1 MSKIKLEAPFQQFR
15 GKVCKHS
22 QIIFK
27 EMYGTKFTSQI
38 CNPRTSEYSAEELAR
53 QSKFTQI
60 SQQVKTIMADPDQ
73 RATYELA
80 FKNQTKYHQLRGY
93 IFAQLYAG

>member
-38 CNPRTSEYSAEELAR
+38 CNPYTGAPSAAQSAQ
-53 QSKFTQI
+53 QSKMTAAVAKIASRAEQDIQAAMDAVATQ
-60 SQQVKTIMADPDQ
+60 S
-73 RATYELA
+73 
-80 FKNQTKYHQLRGY
+80 KYNTLRGY
-93 IFAQLYAG
+93 LLAQARKKS